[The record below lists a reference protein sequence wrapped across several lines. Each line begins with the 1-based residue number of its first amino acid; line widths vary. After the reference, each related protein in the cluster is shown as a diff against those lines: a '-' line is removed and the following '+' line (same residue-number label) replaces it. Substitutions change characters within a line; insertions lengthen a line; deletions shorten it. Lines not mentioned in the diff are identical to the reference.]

1 MYQMERVESSI
12 NRFGTFTEPQMQI
25 DLANNKI
32 EILRNKGGGIGG
44 GHLALIGH
52 LYGTWSG

>member
-1 MYQMERVESSI
+1 MERVKSSI

-44 GHLALIGH
+44 GHLALIGR